1 MKARL
6 RRLQGALIEVAQDRI
21 RMLSLLKETVREF
34 LDDGAMRVAAALS
47 YYTVFALPPLLVLLM
62 TIAGTIWEPSDVHGS
77 IESQIRALLGP
88 QGAAGVREMLANAN
102 APGAGGLFPTLL
114 SMGALLF
121 GATGAFIQ
129 LQSALNTIWDV
140 APDPRVGG
148 VRNFLRKRVLSLGLV
163 LAVGFLMLVSL
174 ALSALLAAFG
184 DRLGSYLPEALSGIV
199 LRTLQLVLSSVVI
212 IGLFAAMFRYLPDAV
227 IQWRDVWV
235 GAVATGVLFV
245 VGKFLIGLYIGQSD
259 PGSAYGA
266 AGSLAVILLWV
277 YYASI
282 ILLLGAEFTQ
292 VWARQR
298 GADIVPEPGAVLVTD
313 GCGEESV

>member
-1 MKARL
+1 MHAAA
-6 RRLQGALIEVAQDRI
+6 G
-21 RMLSLLKETVREF
+21 MLSLLKETVREF

-62 TIAGTIWEPSDVHGS
+62 TIAGTIWEPADIHGS
-77 IESQIRALLGP
+77 IEAQIRALLGP
-88 QGAAGVREMLANAN
+88 QGAAGIREMLANAN
-102 APGAGGLFPTLL
+102 APGTGGLFPTLL
-114 SMGALLF
+114 SIGALLF

-129 LQSALNTIWDV
+129 LQSALNTTWDV
-140 APDPRVGG
+140 APDPRMGG
-148 VRNFLRKRVLSLGLV
+148 IRNFLRKRVLSLGLI
-163 LAVGFLMLVSL
+163 LGVGFLMLVSL

-184 DRLGSYLPEALSGIV
+184 DRIGSYLPEGVSGLV
-199 LRTLQLVLSSVVI
+199 LQTLQFVLSLVVI
-212 IGLFAAMFRYLPDAV
+212 ISLFAALFRYLPDAV

-235 GAVATGVLFV
+235 GAIATAVLFV
-245 VGKFLIGLYIGQSD
+245 VGKSLIGLYIGQSD

-292 VWARQR
+292 VWARRR
-298 GADIVPEPGAVLVTD
+298 GAGIRPEPGAAFVTD
-313 GCGEESV
+313 GCDEGDGPEPEQRARAATAPR

>member
-1 MKARL
+1 
-6 RRLQGALIEVAQDRI
+6 
-21 RMLSLLKETVREF
+21 MLSLLKETVREF

-62 TIAGTIWEPSDVHGS
+62 TIAGTIWEPADVHGS
-77 IESQIRALLGP
+77 IEGQIRLLLGP
-88 QGAAGVREMLANAN
+88 EGAKGIREMLAHAN
-102 APGAGGLFPTLL
+102 APGTGGVFSTLL
-114 SMGALLF
+114 SLGALLF

-129 LQSALNTIWDV
+129 LQSALNRAWDV
-140 APDPRVGG
+140 APDPRAGG
-148 VRNFLRKRVLSLGLV
+148 IRNFLRKRVLSLGLV

-174 ALSALLAAFG
+174 ALSALLTAFG
-184 DRLGSYLPEALSGIV
+184 ALIASYLPEALSGIV
-199 LRTLQLVLSSVVI
+199 LQALQLALSLVVTI
-212 IGLFAAMFRYLPDAV
+212 CLFAALFRYLPDAV

-245 VGKFLIGLYIGQSD
+245 VGKFLIGLYIGQSN
-259 PGSAYGA
+259 PGSAFGA

-292 VWARQR
+292 VWARRR
-298 GADIVPEPGAVLVTD
+298 GAGIVPEPGALLVAD
-313 GCGEESV
+313 NCDAVDANR

>member
-1 MKARL
+1 
-6 RRLQGALIEVAQDRI
+6 
-21 RMLSLLKETVREF
+21 MLSLLKETVREF

-62 TIAGTIWEPSDVHGS
+62 TIAGTLWEPADVHGS
-77 IESQIRALLGP
+77 IEGQIRGLLGP
-88 QGAAGVREMLANAN
+88 EGAAGIREMLAHAN
-102 APGAGGLFPTLL
+102 APGKGGVFSTLL
-114 SMGALLF
+114 SLGALMF

-129 LQSALNTIWDV
+129 LQSALNRAWDV
-140 APDPRVGG
+140 TPDPSRGG
-148 VRNFLRKRVLSLGLV
+148 IRNFLRKRVLSLGLV

-174 ALSALLAAFG
+174 ALSALLTAFG
-184 DRLGSYLPEALSGIV
+184 ALIGSYLPEALSGMV
-199 LRTLQLVLSSVVI
+199 LQALQFALSLVVTI
-212 IGLFAAMFRYLPDAV
+212 CLFAALLRYLPDAV

-245 VGKFLIGLYIGQSD
+245 VGKFVIGLYIGRSD

-292 VWARQR
+292 VWARRR
-298 GADIVPEPGAVLVTD
+298 GAGIVPEPGAVLVTD
-313 GCGEESV
+313 DCDAVVANR

>member
-1 MKARL
+1 
-6 RRLQGALIEVAQDRI
+6 
-21 RMLSLLKETVREF
+21 
-34 LDDGAMRVAAALS
+34 LS

-62 TIAGTIWEPSDVHGS
+62 TIAGTIWEPADVHGS
-77 IESQIRALLGP
+77 IEGQIRALLGP
-88 QGAAGVREMLANAN
+88 QGAIGVREMLANAN
-102 APGAGGLFPTLL
+102 APGTGGLFPTLL
-114 SMGALLF
+114 SMGALMF

-129 LQSALNTIWDV
+129 LQSALNTTWDV
-140 APDPRVGG
+140 TPDPRSGG
-148 VRNFLRKRVLSLGLV
+148 LRNFLRKRVLSFGLV

-174 ALSALLAAFG
+174 ALSALLTAFG
-184 DRLGSYLPEALSGIV
+184 GFIGSYLPEALSGLV
-199 LRTLQLVLSSVVI
+199 LRALQLALSLVVI
-212 IGLFAAMFRYLPDAV
+212 ICLFAALFRYLPDAV

-245 VGKFLIGLYIGQSD
+245 VGKYLIGVYIGQSD

-292 VWARQR
+292 VWARSR
-298 GADIVPEPGAVLVTD
+298 GAGIVPERGAVLVD
-313 GCGEESV
+313 DERGEEAGTRRVSRERAEPVSR